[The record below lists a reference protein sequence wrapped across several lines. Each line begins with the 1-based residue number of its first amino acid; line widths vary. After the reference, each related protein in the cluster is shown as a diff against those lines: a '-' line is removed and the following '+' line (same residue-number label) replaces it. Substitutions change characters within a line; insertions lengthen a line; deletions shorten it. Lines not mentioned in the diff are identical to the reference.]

1 MQLLCGTEIADIGKY
16 CIKCIDLIAIVI
28 TQEKVRMIITA
39 LLFIFLASLI
49 VRLTRHG
56 ASGLTTSEVWA
67 AFGFKVLMA
76 CSYGYL
82 FLHFYGGDD
91 TWKFHS
97 AGLHEYQLL
106 VNKPGEFFWEFTPVT
121 AWRNAG
127 GHVWLAFQL
136 YLTDLE
142 YCLVAKT
149 LGIFNIISRGHY
161 YENAVFFSFLTFWG
175 HYWLFRLVAG
185 IFPQKRKVLFL
196 LIFFFPPVVFWL
208 SGIRSD
214 GLIFL
219 FLCLLLLHGY
229 QWIHQHKKGSLL
241 YVLLGLAG
249 VLIFRDTMLLLL
261 LPALI
266 GWFIVVRYDR
276 PPLAVFGTV
285 YGVAILLFWGSAYFP
300 GGANLPSV
308 IANRQQEFLALKG
321 NTRFQ
326 LDVLQPTAKSFLQ
339 VLPQA
344 VSNTFL
350 RPFVWEARGMLQVM
364 AALEILLFWALVI
377 LGFVRREKN
386 GPAFKGYALL
396 WVLLFFSVSLY
407 IFIGYVTPFPG
418 AIVRYKIIP
427 ELFLLILLV
436 VRVPRIKLLL
446 RGG

>member
-1 MQLLCGTEIADIGKY
+1 
-16 CIKCIDLIAIVI
+16 
-28 TQEKVRMIITA
+28 MIITA
-39 LLFIFLASLI
+39 LLFLLFAFLI
-49 VRLTRHG
+49 VRLTRRG
-56 ASGLTTSEVWA
+56 ASGFTTAEVLA

-76 CSYGYL
+76 CAYGYL
-82 FLHFYGGDD
+82 FLHYYGGDD
-91 TWKFHS
+91 TWKFHAAS
-97 AGLHEYQLL
+97 LQEYKLL
-106 VNKPGEFFWEFTPVT
+106 MNEPGEFFWEFTPVT

-161 YENAVFFSFLTFWG
+161 YANAVFFSFLTFWG
-175 HYWLFRLVAG
+175 HYWLFNLVAG

-196 LIFFFPPVVFWL
+196 LIFFFPPVMFWL

-214 GLIFL
+214 GLLFL
-219 FLCLLLLHGY
+219 FFCLLLLHAY
-229 QWIHQHKKGSLL
+229 QWIHQYKKASLF
-241 YVLLGLAG
+241 YVLLSLTG

-261 LPALI
+261 LPALT
-266 GWFIVVRYDR
+266 GWFIAVRYDR
-276 PPLAVFGTV
+276 PPLAVLGAV
-285 YGVAILLFWGSAYFP
+285 YGMVILLFLGSAYLP
-300 GGANLPSV
+300 GAPNLPSV
-308 IANRQQEFLALKG
+308 IVKRQQEFLALKG
-321 NTRFQ
+321 NTRFE
-326 LDVLQPTAKSFLQ
+326 LDALQPTARSFLQ

-364 AALEILLFWALVI
+364 AALEIMLFWVLVL
-377 LGFVRREKN
+377 LGIIRREKN
-386 GPAFKGYALL
+386 GSAFKRYPLL

-427 ELFLLILLV
+427 ELLFMILMV
-436 VRVPRIKLLL
+436 VQIRKFGPKV
-446 RGG
+446 